1 MLSINNELKLTEM
14 FSISDVMS
22 NKLEKY
28 KFVLKF
34 ISNTHKKVD
43 NFENITPLQ
52 NNNKS

>member
-1 MLSINNELKLTEM
+1 M
-14 FSISDVMS
+14 FSVSDFML
-22 NKLEKY
+22 NKLKNT
-28 KFVLKF
+28 KI